1 MLDRGVYACCEASF
15 LLIFLSL
22 VIDMSNP
29 AAGNYHYDEENKLL
43 ICRLWESA
51 TNPRTLQLVHTRLGN
66 LFDYCEDSAIGSKI
80 KLLLQMDLVP

>member
-1 MLDRGVYACCEASF
+1 MLDWGVYACCEASF

-43 ICRLWESA
+43 ICRLCESA